1 VSSIEDPLLK
11 ELLTSFRE
19 DSHQV
24 AADLL
29 QGITTQAMIAA
40 FALFLAISS
49 LIRLVFFELSVGPP
63 GAFRARPGMEASTVV
78 DTTLTLVLLILSM
91 FSFYNLVKAR
101 RRYSRILALA
111 ERLGR

>member
-1 VSSIEDPLLK
+1 MSSIEDPLLK

-49 LIRLVFFELSVGPP
+49 LIRLVFFELSIGSIP
-63 GAFRARPGMEASTVV
+63 FRARPGMEASTVV

-91 FSFYNLVKAR
+91 FSFYNLVMAR